1 MARNETARPLERS
14 NASVDEAL
22 ADAGVCGRV
31 HLPTGR
37 TCVRPARH
45 PGGCDFVGRD
55 DVPARVATVLVRTG
69 PTS

>member
-1 MARNETARPLERS
+1 MAVNAAAKPLERS

-22 ADAGVCGRV
+22 ADAGVCGQV

-55 DVPARVATVLVRTG
+55 DVPARIGAVLVPNG
-69 PTS
+69 AG

>member
-1 MARNETARPLERS
+1 MAQRDAATPAGHS

-22 ADAGVCGRV
+22 AEVGVCGQV

-37 TCVRPARH
+37 TCVRTGRH

-55 DVPARVATVLVRTG
+55 DVAGRLDDGLARHD
-69 PTS
+69 TS